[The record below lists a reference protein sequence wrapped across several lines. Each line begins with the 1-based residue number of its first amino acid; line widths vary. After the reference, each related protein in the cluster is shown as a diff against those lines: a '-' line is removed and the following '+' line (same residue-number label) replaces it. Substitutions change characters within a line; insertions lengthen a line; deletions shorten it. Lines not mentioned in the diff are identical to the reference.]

1 MGNILFILSYIWTF
15 IKILLYNNY
24 MSRYQYQQVPPTST
38 STPTSNN
45 NQFYDKNIIDHNIIN
60 KPVRINQP
68 IDNYRMAD

>member
-1 MGNILFILSYIWTF
+1 
-15 IKILLYNNY
+15 